1 MKKKPISD
9 LALNRAKIKMLKLG
23 FWYEFAHAQHK
34 EAMWKWIEKFIIEP
48 NDMTWKVEE
57 ENQEVMGK

>member
-23 FWYEFAHAQHK
+23 FWYEFAHVCHK
-34 EAMWKWIEKFIIEP
+34 EAIWEWIEMFIL
-48 NDMTWKVEE
+48 KV
-57 ENQEVMGK
+57 KK